1 MLLYHD
7 SLAQTEG
14 KIYGLYVQS
23 ADEKLKSLGSKHHH
37 GNKTSGQQIR
47 GSKSSLAS
55 NTESINQQQTQTN
68 KTQPPPTPTPSIES
82 SQLETVADIHRS
94 EPSLNESVNITGT
107 DTPDDVNMAD
117 RRPQRAGR
125 NDNKNQV
132 TQDAKRRSRS
142 EGRSKGR
149 NSSNKKDGN
158 STKGRSGSYSKE
170 PVDQQSR
177 HSLYM
182 YNEPQSDEG
191 GFPDIKTSSSDS
203 EETLQ
208 KKWIRNPNMVKQAG
222 KKEKR
227 KSLGNNLENG
237 YHGRPNYLDLQGNK
251 ENVDRGSQKDKFKRL
266 EEMRNKRVD
275 LMVTSDE
282 ELNSPEFRISR
293 LRQRALQGAKLSSK
307 LPERLDEFD
316 LQKIHLERLAADIHQ
331 NKENESSST
340 SEQITLRPI
349 GPGQGSFSSQYIQ
362 GNVNKHPADTRFT
375 QDHHSN
381 QNINIQTSNKVGQGQ
396 GPYRKIP
403 KQETNFSNYNPQP
416 TDVNYYQGKPQPMTY
431 YQGKPNQ
438 GPNGEFTWN
447 FQNNNLQQSGYYG
460 NQDNNSN
467 VKSNFNDSKPYQEIP
482 VKKLI
487 EKGRTKRKSHSDD
500 SLDELI
506 ESNIQYLESE
516 MESGKL
522 KKISASQPRM
532 FPTQQSDIYNKV
544 EKRRSTSLD
553 STKAPRESAFQNEVK
568 LRLQIPSS
576 KEQQSDTHSIQSSQ
590 YDRLSYSTSE
600 SSTPPSAYT
609 LPPSQEYIF
618 QNSVPKVERKF
629 QSASHSPYLPRRSTA
644 ELSNDMSKSDS
655 QLNWGESGM
664 NYANTFRTP
673 NYFPEQNP
681 NYYQSQKFPHSNQIP
696 NIMSLSAS
704 AVEGGM
710 FSDVDYDIEVTDR
723 IKKWEKFMKK
733 KSTPPT
739 STESK
744 SPVPLTTIM
753 ESEGG
758 IPDSWKPQAPPSVV
772 SSISVT
778 VTKSVAHQPQPQRQT
793 ATAPVQMEPKV
804 QSAETNAHRLFRVVQ
819 QPKIEQE
826 NMRTTYEPVN
836 IQKRAKVIRRSSSK
850 ESDGDK
856 GQGDVIEENTTKV
869 WPPTPKN
876 MEVEEVKQ
884 SRLSRFEEEL
894 SELQEIK
901 SESVRDL
908 RRKFNSD
915 ASGNESTDVTENTT
929 PLISTPLRQRRQYKF
944 MGNTASNIDIQNPV
958 HVEKVSSIKIQKS
971 QSLPRTNIH
980 SSSQTGTNSEVWS
993 PKLESGQGPVSIER
1007 VKARTLQTIPFHE
1020 DPFWKQI
1027 EQMTSFDDLIAAQNV
1042 DGTETFVV
1050 RNSQAFQFPVQEL
1063 SQFDRSQEFSPP
1075 DRSQEL
1081 SPPVSQIRSC
1091 TSYAPTIVT
1100 STRPVQTSSTTFQP
1114 KPKVFHTPTIQPL
1127 KLAVAA
1133 KSSIEALDEVLD
1145 DIRSSL
1151 QKKTPAPQRN
1161 QAVDSSASSSSIQSP
1176 NVPKNIVRNIP
1187 IEKMK
1192 QNNIQTNTGKNV
1204 SQKYFDQQRNL
1215 MAAQQQKQTNNPQ
1228 QNVQWIYPTYQQV
1241 AHSQMKTQPHTGQ
1254 QGINQMHHNSQ
1265 IPNQVHPNSQIPNQV
1280 HPSLQIQ
1287 SQVHQT
1293 SQVPNQMHRSSQIP
1307 NQVHQIPFTQNPS
1320 HPNWKGQ
1327 NVYQTS
1333 NQQNPNINQSNQFN
1347 QNINQSNQN
1356 MTFYQN
1362 NQQIPINPDITQFPY
1377 IINGNYQLDP
1387 SVLSE
1392 RLMNTGLA
1400 FDQQSETDDTLS
1412 QKSVAS
1418 SFAETE
1424 KQFNQSI
1431 EDLQNLARDVE
1442 DKLSQ
1447 IKCKIVDAD
1456 ENRLDSILSALR
1468 KFAPTEPVKTPPNI
1482 HTKEEQD
1489 RQRAKLNEAL
1499 TELDRIYY
1507 GLHLDDPKLSEPTMD
1522 SMSHSQTLPSHRQHI
1537 PPAQIRRNKSDSGF
1551 GHFQE
1556 DSAAQID
1563 HQTQR
1568 EFDDITKSFQTLLD
1582 EVSKDETPSKP
1593 SQHAA
1598 EIETTIESFLDE
1610 FRKNSDNTADK
1621 NISQKFESKLK
1632 DAKKATKPNTC
1643 RDVQKSEVFT
1653 VSSGSFSALVG
1664 VKNKK
1669 NENNQQKTNFRNTQT
1684 NTVSNYRG
1692 PVTVKSK
1699 TATDFAQK
1707 SKPASGFK
1715 QKLKTKSNSEPKV
1728 VSSTANIKLVSPQRE
1743 IKVIKTSGSE
1753 SEDVSDS
1760 HIVRKAKRNVNLAHR
1775 KSMPACMIQRTVE
1788 TQTLEPSSPPVAV
1801 LRKNFQSKD
1810 RQSREGSESSESS
1823 AESRRARRKTITKGI
1838 ALLMEFFSSSED
1850 ERREKSKLDHSTSA
1864 PDLRYVGCEKMTKS
1878 TSDNDKFKSK
1888 GKHSKQKHG
1897 TKTKNRSSYIKFDNV
1912 DDKIDDFYVTSTTSD
1927 DNVQSTHG
1935 SKPPKHPKR
1944 KQSATSPDKVEED
1957 KIVKNAEEE
1966 NSSNV
1971 ERFNQTDC
1979 VIRRKKR
1986 EDSEE
1991 QERPHSFHEL
2001 LAAFETNPL
2010 KMKKLRKCSSAEAM
2024 LQDTTPINKIFSSD
2038 PDLRKDS
2045 EFNSG
2050 ESAGVKMEQEVKD
2063 TAV

>member
-1 MLLYHD
+1 
-7 SLAQTEG
+7 
-14 KIYGLYVQS
+14 
-23 ADEKLKSLGSKHHH
+23 
-37 GNKTSGQQIR
+37 
-47 GSKSSLAS
+47 
-55 NTESINQQQTQTN
+55 
-68 KTQPPPTPTPSIES
+68 
-82 SQLETVADIHRS
+82 
-94 EPSLNESVNITGT
+94 
-107 DTPDDVNMAD
+107 MAD

-125 NDNKNQV
+125 NDSKNQV

-142 EGRSKGR
+142 EGRLKGR

-158 STKGRSGSYSKE
+158 SSKGRSGSYSKE

-177 HSLYM
+177 HSL

-208 KKWIRNPNMVKQAG
+208 KKWIRNPNMVKQAR
-222 KKEKR
+222 KTEKR

-251 ENVDRGSQKDKFKRL
+251 ENVDRGSQKEKYKRL
-266 EEMRNKRVD
+266 EEMRKKRVD
-275 LMVTSDE
+275 ITVTSDE

-307 LPERLDEFD
+307 LPDRLDDFD
-316 LQKIHLERLAADIHQ
+316 LQKIHLERLAAEIHQ

-349 GPGQGSFSSQYIQ
+349 GPGQGSFSSQLIQ
-362 GNVNKHPADTRFT
+362 GNVNKHPDDTRFT
-375 QDHHSN
+375 QDHRSN
-381 QNINIQTSNKVGQGQ
+381 QNIQTSNKVSQGQ

-447 FQNNNLQQSGYYG
+447 FQNNNNNLHQSGYYG
-460 NQDNNSN
+460 NQDSNSN
-467 VKSNFNDSKPYQEIP
+467 VKSNYIDSKPYQEIP
-482 VKKLI
+482 VKKII
-487 EKGRTKRKSHSDD
+487 EKGRNKRKSHSDD

-576 KEQQSDTHSIQSSQ
+576 KEQQPDNHSIQSSQ

-629 QSASHSPYLPRRSTA
+629 QSASHSPYLPRRTTA
-644 ELSNDMSKSDS
+644 ELSNMEDMSKSDS
-655 QLNWGESGM
+655 QLNWGELGV
-664 NYANTFRTP
+664 NYTKTFRTP

-681 NYYQSQKFPHSNQIP
+681 NYYPPQKFPQSNQIP

-733 KSTPPT
+733 KNTPPT

-758 IPDSWKPQAPPSVV
+758 IPDSWTAKVPPSVV

-778 VTKSVAHQPQPQRQT
+778 VTKSVAHQPQPQRQSV
-793 ATAPVQMEPKV
+793 TAPVQMESKV

-826 NMRTTYEPVN
+826 NVRTTYEPVN

-876 MEVEEVKQ
+876 MEVEDVKQ

-901 SESVRDL
+901 SESVKDL

-944 MGNTASNIDIQNPV
+944 TGNTTQNIEIQNPV
-958 HVEKVSSIKIQKS
+958 QVAKVSSIKIQKS

-980 SSSQTGTNSEVWS
+980 SSSQADTKSDVWS

-1042 DGTETFVV
+1042 DGSETFVV

-1063 SQFDRSQEFSPP
+1063 SPP
-1075 DRSQEL
+1075 NRSQEL
-1081 SPPVSQIRSC
+1081 SPPVNQTHSC
-1091 TSYAPTIVT
+1091 PSYAPTIVT
-1100 STRPVQTSSTTFQP
+1100 STRPVQTASTTIQP

-1161 QAVDSSASSSSIQSP
+1161 QAVDSSASSSSVHSP

-1187 IEKMK
+1187 IEKIK
-1192 QNNIQTNTGKNV
+1192 QNNIQTNAGQHV

-1215 MAAQQQKQTNNPQ
+1215 MVPQQQKQTNNPQ

-1241 AHSQMKTQPHTGQ
+1241 AHSQMKSQPQTGQ
-1254 QGINQMHHNSQ
+1254 QRINH
-1265 IPNQVHPNSQIPNQV
+1265 VHPSSQIPNQV
-1280 HPSLQIQ
+1280 HPSSQMPN
-1287 SQVHQT
+1287 QVH
-1293 SQVPNQMHRSSQIP
+1293 PSSQIP
-1307 NQVHQIPFTQNPS
+1307 NQVHQIPFTQNTS
-1320 HPNWKGQ
+1320 HQNWKGQ
-1327 NVYQTS
+1327 HLYKSS

-1387 SVLSE
+1387 SVLKE

-1418 SFAETE
+1418 SFADTE

-1507 GLHLDDPKLSEPTMD
+1507 GLHLDDPKLTEPTMD
-1522 SMSHSQTLPSHRQHI
+1522 SMSHSQTLPSQGHHI
-1537 PPAQIRRNKSDSGF
+1537 PLAQIRRNKSDSGF
-1551 GHFQE
+1551 GHYQE
-1556 DSAAQID
+1556 DTAAQID
-1563 HQTQR
+1563 QQTQK

-1582 EVSKDETPSKP
+1582 EVSKDDTPSKP
-1593 SQHAA
+1593 SHHAA

-1610 FRKNSDNTADK
+1610 FRKSSDNTADK

-1632 DAKKATKPNTC
+1632 DAKMATKPNTC

-1669 NENNQQKTNFRNTQT
+1669 NGDNQSKTNFKNTQT
-1684 NTVSNYRG
+1684 NTVANYRG
-1692 PVTVKSK
+1692 PVTVKPK
-1699 TATDFAQK
+1699 TATDFVQK
-1707 SKPASGFK
+1707 SKSVPGFK
-1715 QKLKTKSNSEPKV
+1715 QKLKTTSNSEPKV

-1753 SEDVSDS
+1753 SEDVSDG
-1760 HIVRKAKRNVNLAHR
+1760 HFVRKAKRNVNLQHR

-1788 TQTLEPSSPPVAV
+1788 TQTNAPSSPPVAV
-1801 LRKNFQSKD
+1801 LRRNFQSKD

-1850 ERREKSKLDHSTSA
+1850 ERSHKSNLDHSTSA

-1878 TSDNDKFKSK
+1878 TSDNDKFKGK
-1888 GKHSKQKHG
+1888 AKHSRQKHG

-1935 SKPPKHPKR
+1935 SKPPRHPKR
-1944 KQSATSPDKVEED
+1944 KQSATSPEKVDENKKED
-1957 KIVKNAEEE
+1957 KESEEV
-1966 NSSNV
+1966 SPSNV
-1971 ERFNQTDC
+1971 ERFNKTDF
-1979 VIRRKKR
+1979 VVRRKKR
-1986 EDSEE
+1986 QDNEE

-2001 LAAFETNPL
+2001 LAAFEPNPL
-2010 KMKKLRKCSSAEAM
+2010 KLKKLRKCSSAEAM
-2024 LQDTTPINKIFSSD
+2024 LQDTTAINKIFTSN

-2050 ESAGVKMEQEVKD
+2050 DSAGAKLEQEVKD